1 MKLERLR
8 PRTRRVIACVA
19 TVVALGT
26 IGLRAFVFRD
36 QVGWYLLLWVLQ
48 GLAMVVAWVFWG
60 AFRRSRYEQGVD
72 MKAKRLHW

>member
-8 PRTRRVIACVA
+8 PKTRRVIACVA
-19 TVVALGT
+19 TVVALGA
-26 IGLRAFVFRD
+26 IGLRAFVFHD
-36 QVGWYLLLWVLQ
+36 QGGWYPLLWALQ

-60 AFRRSRYEQGVD
+60 AFRRPRYEHGVD

>member
-1 MKLERLR
+1 
-8 PRTRRVIACVA
+8 
-19 TVVALGT
+19 VALGT
-26 IGLRAFVFRD
+26 IGLRTFVFRD

-60 AFRRSRYEQGVD
+60 AFRRPRYEQGVD